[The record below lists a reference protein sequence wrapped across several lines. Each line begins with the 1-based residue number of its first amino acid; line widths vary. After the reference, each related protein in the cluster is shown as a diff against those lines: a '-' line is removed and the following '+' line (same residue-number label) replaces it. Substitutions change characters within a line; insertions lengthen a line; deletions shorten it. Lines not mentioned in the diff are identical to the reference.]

1 LRLGDNNA
9 FGLINVGDAPT
20 LCKLCEG
27 RAELVVTEHEFS
39 GSLFQGLARD
49 ETTINV
55 LIGSKKFTEGWN
67 SWRVSTMGLM
77 NVGRTEGSEIIQ
89 LFGRGVRLKGYG
101 FCLKRSQKIEEEQ
114 GIRAPRF
121 IRPLETLN
129 IFGIRADYMRQF
141 REYLEEEGLSAEEE
155 REEFVLPVVKFKNLE
170 QLKLKIIRLKADID
184 FKKTGPKPTLERL
197 NGNDVDVTLD
207 WYPKIQSARS
217 KGIQAAADPTEK
229 KE

>member
-1 LRLGDNNA
+1 MIGATVRLDGQTA
-9 FGLINVGDAPT
+9 VGPQLALGAKT
-20 LCKLCEG
+20 MW
-27 RAELVVTEHEFS
+27 
-39 GSLFQGLARD
+39 SLQ
-49 ETTINV
+49 
-55 LIGSKKFTEGWN
+55 KGWN

-77 NVGRTEGSEIIQ
+77 NVGKTEGSEIIQ

-141 REYLEEEGLSAEEE
+141 REYLEEESLPAQEE
-155 REEFVLPVVKFKNLE
+155 REQFVLPVVKFKNLE
-170 QLKLKIIRLKADID
+170 QLKLKIIRLKDDID

-217 KGIQAAADPTEK
+217 KGIQAARYAS
-229 KE
+229 